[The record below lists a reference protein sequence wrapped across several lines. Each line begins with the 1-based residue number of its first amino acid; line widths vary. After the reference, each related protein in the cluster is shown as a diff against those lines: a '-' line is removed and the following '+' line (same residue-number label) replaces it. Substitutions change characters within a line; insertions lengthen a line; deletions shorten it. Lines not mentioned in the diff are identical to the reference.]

1 MGFSSPERAQPV
13 WCPGPFI
20 LGRDWT
26 RASRR
31 VGLQQFCRAQISLC
45 AQSEPLAGRD
55 ICCLTFLI
63 YTSPPS
69 HTNTRFCSPPLQTSP
84 SPSITERARK
94 NRPDL
99 GTRTGGGWVASGS
112 VTRFAEFGKLCARAS
127 QQLVWNVYLRHPFH
141 AFRVRGRRKPGM
153 LYITFFS
160 LHLCLPVYLTHHHVH
175 APPLVC
181 LLKHGAVRNALLM
194 RHTHRQNSGGWRGV
208 SSPKDA
214 RRIPPKGAGARQIDD
229 R

>member
-1 MGFSSPERAQPV
+1 MGFSPPERAQPV
-13 WCPGPFI
+13 WRPGPFI

-69 HTNTRFCSPPLQTSP
+69 HTNTRFCSLPLQTSP

-94 NRPDL
+94 NRRDL
-99 GTRTGGGWVASGS
+99 GMRGGGWGGS
-112 VTRFAEFGKLCARAS
+112 ATRFAEFGKLCARGS
-127 QQLVWNVYLRHPFH
+127 QQLVWNVYLRHPFNG
-141 AFRVRGRRKPGM
+141 FRVRGRRKPGM

-160 LHLCLPVYLTHHHVH
+160 LHLCFPVYVTHHRVD
-175 APPLVC
+175 APPPAC
-181 LLKHGAVRNALLM
+181 LLKHATMRNALLM
-194 RHTHRQNSGGWRGV
+194 RHT
-208 SSPKDA
+208 
-214 RRIPPKGAGARQIDD
+214 
-229 R
+229 

>member
-13 WCPGPFI
+13 WRPGPFI

-69 HTNTRFCSPPLQTSP
+69 HTNTRFCSLPLQTSP

-94 NRPDL
+94 NRRDL
-99 GTRTGGGWVASGS
+99 GMRGGEWKRDTLCRVWKTLHATRSSWSGMFISAIHLMLSGS
-112 VTRFAEFGKLCARAS
+112 EE
-127 QQLVWNVYLRHPFH
+127 
-141 AFRVRGRRKPGM
+141 
-153 LYITFFS
+153 
-160 LHLCLPVYLTHHHVH
+160 
-175 APPLVC
+175 
-181 LLKHGAVRNALLM
+181 
-194 RHTHRQNSGGWRGV
+194 GGNQGCYTSH
-208 SSPKDA
+208 SSPSICA
-214 RRIPPKGAGARQIDD
+214 SPYTSPTTMSMRLLPHVF
-229 R
+229 

>member
-13 WCPGPFI
+13 WRPGPFI

-69 HTNTRFCSPPLQTSP
+69 HTNTRFCSPPFQTSP

-94 NRPDL
+94 NRRDL
-99 GTRTGGGWVASGS
+99 GTCTGGWGGGGS
-112 VTRFAEFGKLCARAS
+112 VTRFAEFGKLCVRDS
-127 QQLVWNVYLRHPFH
+127 QQLVAIHL
-141 AFRVRGRRKPGM
+141 M
-153 LYITFFS
+153 L
-160 LHLCLPVYLTHHHVH
+160 
-175 APPLVC
+175 
-181 LLKHGAVRNALLM
+181 
-194 RHTHRQNSGGWRGV
+194 SGSEEGGNQGCYTSH
-208 SSPKDA
+208 SSPSICA
-214 RRIPPKGAGARQIDD
+214 RPYTSPTTMSTRLLSYVF
-229 R
+229 